1 MKPNPTPVM
10 SERRTSLI
18 GGLLV
23 AIGPISLALYTP
35 AMPVLVDVFGVTESL
50 VKLTLTAYFAGF
62 AVTQLVCGP
71 LSDALGRR
79 ITTLIFMA
87 TYLGGSLIA
96 VLAPSI
102 DMLLLARLVQGVGAS
117 VGIAV
122 ARAIVRDQFEGETSS
137 RIMNAIGIILA
148 AGPAVSPTIGGL
160 SLEVAG
166 WRGPF
171 ALMALFGI
179 AVIAVSLLAMRETI
193 VPDKARLKP
202 RLFAASYRRLL
213 SDGHFVT
220 ASLTMGGSVG
230 ALYTLSTVLP
240 FVLINRAGL
249 TPTEFGIGMLG
260 QTGLFFFGSLSV
272 RFLMGRGI
280 SAYRLVLP
288 GLVFIA
294 IASGLLILSAA
305 TLPLSY
311 LSIMGPVGIYA
322 FGIAFI
328 MPAMT
333 TSAMAPFK
341 DVAGAA
347 AAMLGF
353 LQMGAGFAGSA
364 LCAAIGEPV
373 LATAIVIPLLCALAL
388 LAYAL
393 FRWRFERIEV
403 EPLAQ
408 VPAPPMAR
416 SGQG

>member
-1 MKPNPTPVM
+1 M

-35 AMPVLVDVFGVTESL
+35 AMPVLVEMFGATESL

-62 AVTQLVCGP
+62 AVTQLICGP

-79 ITTLIFMA
+79 IITLVFMA

-96 VLAPSI
+96 VLASTI

-171 ALMALFGI
+171 GLMALFGI

-193 VPDKARLKP
+193 VPDRTRLKP
-202 RLFAASYRRLL
+202 RLFAAAYRRLL

-240 FVLINRAGL
+240 FVLIDRAGL

-260 QTGLFFFGSLSV
+260 QTGLFFLGSLSV

-280 SAYRLVLP
+280 SAHRLVPP
-288 GLVFIA
+288 GLAFIA
-294 IASGLLILSAA
+294 VASCLLILSALA
-305 TLPLSY
+305 LPLSY

-364 LCAAIGEPV
+364 LCAAIGEPI

-388 LAYAL
+388 LAYGL

-403 EPLAQ
+403 EPLDQ
-408 VPAPPMAR
+408 VPAPPLVH
-416 SGQG
+416 GGKG